1 MPNYVLDTSAT
12 QVNSAINNVVNAQ
25 TTPSSGSSLMVTSD
39 GIYQALNNIQHTNF
53 NAGTL
58 VTSTD
63 TIASNSSDI
72 QIPTT
77 QAVKSYVDAQG
88 MSAGFVTLGTTS
100 ASGTAPSDGFLVVYV
115 TGDTSVD
122 ARILIDVAG
131 TVFETGTIYHS
142 SGTVN
147 LQAATMTLPIA
158 SGESYSIT
166 VAHSTATPLIRFKA
180 LIP

>member
-63 TIASNSSDI
+63 TIASNNSDT

-77 QAVKSYVDAQG
+77 QAVSNAIHKLSTG
-88 MSAGFVTLGTTS
+88 WTTLA

-115 TGDTSVD
+115 TGDTTVD
-122 ARILIDVAG
+122 TRVRIEVAG
-131 TVFETGTIYHS
+131 TVFDTGRIYHS

-147 LQAATMTLPIA
+147 LLAATMTLPIA

-166 VAHSTATPLIRFKA
+166 VAHSTATPVIRFKA
-180 LIP
+180 LIPS

>member
-12 QVNSAINNVVNAQ
+12 QVNSALNNVVNAQ

-53 NAGTL
+53 NTGTL

-63 TIASNSSDI
+63 TIASNNSDT

-77 QAVKSYVDAQG
+77 KAVKDAIPVLSTG
-88 MSAGFVTLGTTS
+88 WTTLG
-100 ASGTAPSDGFLVVYV
+100 ASGNAPSDGFIVVYV
-115 TGDTSVD
+115 TGDLDDD
-122 ARILIDVAG
+122 AEITINIAG
-131 TVFETGTIYHS
+131 TIFQQGSIYHS
-142 SGTVN
+142 GLTVN
-147 LQAATMTLPIA
+147 LQAATITLPIA

-166 VAHSTATPLIRFKA
+166 VVHSTATPLIRFKA

>member
-63 TIASNSSDI
+63 TIASNNSDT

-77 QAVKSYVDAQG
+77 QAVSNAIPKLSTG
-88 MSAGFVTLGTTS
+88 WTTLA

-115 TGDTSVD
+115 TGDTTVD
-122 ARILIDVAG
+122 TRVRIEVAG
-131 TVFETGTIYHS
+131 TVFDTGRIYHS

-147 LQAATMTLPIA
+147 LLAATMTLPIA
-158 SGESYSIT
+158 SGESYFIT
-166 VAHSTATPLIRFKA
+166 VSHSTANPLIRFKA
-180 LIP
+180 LIPS

>member
-53 NAGTL
+53 NTGTL

-63 TIASNSSDI
+63 TIASNNSDT

-77 QAVKSYVDAQG
+77 QAVSNAIPKLSTG
-88 MSAGFVTLGTTS
+88 WTTLA

>member
-12 QVNSAINNVVNAQ
+12 QVNTAINNVVNAQ

-63 TIASNSSDI
+63 TIASNNSDT

-77 QAVKSYVDAQG
+77 KAVKDAIPKLSTG
-88 MSAGFVTLGTTS
+88 WTTLA

-115 TGDTSVD
+115 TGDTDDD
-122 ARILIDVAG
+122 AEITINIAG
-131 TVFETGTIYHS
+131 TVFGTGSIYHT

-147 LQAATMTLPIA
+147 LLAATMTLPIA

-166 VAHSTATPLIRFKA
+166 VVHSTATPLIRFKA

>member
-63 TIASNSSDI
+63 TIASNNSDT

-77 QAVKSYVDAQG
+77 QAVSNAIPKLSTG
-88 MSAGFVTLGTTS
+88 WTTLA